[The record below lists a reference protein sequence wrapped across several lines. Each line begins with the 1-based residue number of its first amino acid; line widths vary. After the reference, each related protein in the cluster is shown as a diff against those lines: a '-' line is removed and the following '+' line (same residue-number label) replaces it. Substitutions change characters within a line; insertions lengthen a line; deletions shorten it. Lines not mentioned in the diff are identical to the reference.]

1 MIKGERYLG
10 LGADIWSSGVIL
22 YAMVCGYLPF
32 EDQNTKK
39 LYQKILKADYKL
51 PSFLSDDAKDLINL
65 ILNPDPTKRYT
76 IKDIRDHPWYNQVEP
91 DEKKGIIVGRD
102 QIPVQT
108 KILDILKRDYN
119 IDTEECAAE
128 VKRNKFSDLTTS
140 YYLISKRKERAGIF
154 RQQYKDELK

>member
-1 MIKGERYLG
+1 MIKGEKYLG

-51 PSFLSDDAKDLINL
+51 PSFLSDNAKNLISM

-76 IKDIRDHPWYNQVEP
+76 IKDIREHPWYKQVEP
-91 DEKKGIIVGRD
+91 IEKKGIIVGKD
-102 QIPVQT
+102 QINVNP
-108 KILDILKRDYN
+108 KILEILEKDYAIDI
-119 IDTEECAAE
+119 A
-128 VKRNKFSDLTTS
+128 
-140 YYLISKRKERAGIF
+140 
-154 RQQYKDELK
+154 

>member
-51 PSFLSDDAKDLINL
+51 PSFLSDEAKDLINL
-65 ILNPDPTKRYT
+65 ILNPDPTQRFT
-76 IKDIRDHPWYNQVEP
+76 IKDIRNHPWYNQVSP

-102 QIPVQT
+102 QIPINS
-108 KILDILKRDYN
+108 KIMELLNRDYG
-119 IDTEECAAE
+119 IEMEKCETD
-128 VKRNKFSDLTTS
+128 VKRNRFNDLTTS

-154 RQQYKDELK
+154 R